1 MNTYQTVTG
10 LSITG
15 ENLQDAIEKG
25 MDEIANALNLG
36 NSAGYQLHQ
45 AYAEYD
51 KNENTVVLHIT
62 ACGSDTERGYDP
74 AEDVP
79 KPYSIGIIAPE
90 DDCPERLDIEVADS
104 PIFSPFDD
112 ACLTSPASI
121 YGAMLGIIDEISQ
134 HHCRHNY
141 HDEGVGEKLSRFI
154 PYSEGSPTF
163 TEECF
168 RRLFDLRPNFMTD
181 KEVLHMLI
189 RAFELLSKCMGHDT
203 NKYLGCFLSQH
214 FTAKYFKLYRYT
226 TDLPAIRE
234 AKGMTEKQLADAA
247 QMTVKQLKRYEKSPG
262 STLHCASRA
271 VIERLADALGVETSE
286 IIAEDDE

>member
-121 YGAMLGIIDEISQ
+121 YGAIIGERCWASSMRLASTIAGITIMMRGLVRS
-134 HHCRHNY
+134 
-141 HDEGVGEKLSRFI
+141 
-154 PYSEGSPTF
+154 
-163 TEECF
+163 F
-168 RRLFDLRPNFMTD
+168 R
-181 KEVLHMLI
+181 
-189 RAFELLSKCMGHDT
+189 A
-203 NKYLGCFLSQH
+203 
-214 FTAKYFKLYRYT
+214 LYRILKVL
-226 TDLPAIRE
+226 LPLR
-234 AKGMTEKQLADAA
+234 KN
-247 QMTVKQLKRYEKSPG
+247 
-262 STLHCASRA
+262 
-271 VIERLADALGVETSE
+271 ALGDFSTYGPIS
-286 IIAEDDE
+286 